1 MTPLALLFFIVWLIE
16 APISVVVTIV
26 NIVDA
31 HEALK
36 YALATPEATPI
47 ELDIARSHR
56 AREGFRLAV
65 ALIFFVI
72 GWLALGSLLGLIPA
86 TGGVLISGGLVMAH
100 ALIIA
105 NSFGDL
111 RLRRRV
117 RARRVNGGSK

>member
-1 MTPLALLFFIVWLIE
+1 VNPVALALFIVWLIE

-36 YALATPEATPI
+36 YAQAAPEATAT

-65 ALIFFVI
+65 AVIFFVI
-72 GWLALGSLLGLIPA
+72 GWLALGSILGFIPA
-86 TGGVLISGGLVMAH
+86 TGGVLISGGLVIAH

-117 RARRVNGGSK
+117 RARRINGGK